1 MIGAMKSLLNLLPG
15 FVSACCLGSM
25 PAVEL
30 QLPDMNDSP
39 RQNAFGDME
48 VSMSEACFRN
58 GKIPGGLVCLR
69 YDLSRLKD
77 GNDSGIRPD
86 KAGEAALNKLTKR
99 FTEKGKLSV
108 WGSFHRVVPAPGDH
122 GSSQCYLLRGK
133 TATTEAAAFVPIS
146 HLLQGFVYA
155 PRTGRIRFCG
165 LAGGRLLVYLN
176 RKLVL
181 DTGWRRS
188 GLQMGER
195 LTLSEEKAS
204 LLTVLLLELD
214 AEASGGILLV
224 EYSDEKEASDRLHL
238 FRTDFTEPDETV
250 IRRWR
255 EWSKAP
261 IGSASE
267 APVWLL
273 PQHR

>member
-1 MIGAMKSLLNLLPG
+1 MKGLLHLLPG
-15 FVSACCLGSM
+15 FVSACCLGSI
-25 PAVEL
+25 PALEL
-30 QLPDMNDSP
+30 QLPDMGTSP
-39 RQNAFGDME
+39 RQHVFGDME
-48 VSMSEACFRN
+48 ISSGAAYFRED
-58 GKIPGGLVCLR
+58 KIPGNIVSLR

-77 GNDSGIRPD
+77 GSASGIRPD
-86 KAGEAALNKLTKR
+86 KAGEAALNKLANR
-99 FTEKGKLSV
+99 FTAEGKLNV
-108 WGSFHRVVPAPGDH
+108 WGSFHRVAPGF
-122 GSSQCYLLRGK
+122 GAPASGQCYLLRDK
-133 TATTEAAAFVPIS
+133 AATAEATAFVPGS

-181 DTGWRRS
+181 DTGWRHS
-188 GLQMGER
+188 GLQMGEL

-214 AEASGGILLV
+214 VKASGGILLV
-224 EYSDEKEASDRLHL
+224 EHPDEKQASDRLHL
-238 FRTDFTEPDETV
+238 FRTDFTAPDESV
-250 IRRWR
+250 IQRWR

-261 IGSASE
+261 IGSPAE

-273 PQHR
+273 PQQR

>member
-1 MIGAMKSLLNLLPG
+1 MKGAMKSLLNLLPG
-15 FVSACCLGSM
+15 LVSACCLGSM
-25 PAVEL
+25 PAFE
-30 QLPDMNDSP
+30 QRLPDMNDSP

-48 VSMSEACFRN
+48 ESMSEACFRN

-86 KAGEAALNKLTKR
+86 KAGEAALNKLTNR
-99 FTEKGKLSV
+99 FTEEGKLSV
-108 WGSFHRVVPAPGDH
+108 WGSFHRVAPEPGDH
-122 GSSQCYLLRGK
+122 GCSPSYLLRDK
-133 TATTEAAAFVPIS
+133 AATAEAAAFVPIS

-176 RKLVL
+176 RKLAL
-181 DTGWRRS
+181 DTGRHS
-188 GLQMGER
+188 SALQMGER
-195 LTLSEEKAS
+195 LTLSEEKAC

-214 AEASGGILLV
+214 AGASGGILLV
-224 EYSDEKEASDRLHL
+224 EYSDETQASDRLHL

-250 IRRWR
+250 MQRWR

-261 IGSASE
+261 IGPAAE